1 MPKLAHKLVP
11 VRSKTAVNKSL
22 RAQSV
27 NRESKGISK
36 AVNKQDD
43 DERLDEIF
51 RRNID
56 IATALL
62 PIVSMK
68 HAQPVRKW
76 ITKLFDPSLPKPKRN
91 NYLLF
96 LIFQMQNIRILDPF
110 DKNPPQTLI
119 DPSKFGTAKWKTMML
134 EGEKDF
140 QERRRER
147 ICVPHWG
154 RFKRDFKTPRDF
166 LDDQPLPS
174 NGYFC
179 YGGCFSNHFQ

>member
-1 MPKLAHKLVP
+1 MSKLARKVVP
-11 VRSKTAVNKSL
+11 VRSKSAVNKSL
-22 RAQSV
+22 RAQKA
-27 NRESKGISK
+27 NRESKRISK
-36 AVNKQDD
+36 AVNKQE

-51 RRNID
+51 QRNIE
-56 IATALL
+56 IVTALL
-62 PIVSMK
+62 PIVPLK
-68 HAQPVRKW
+68 HAQTVRKW
-76 ITKLFDPSLPKPKRN
+76 ITKLFDPSLPKQKRN

-96 LIFQMQNIRILDPF
+96 LIFQMQNIQILDPF

-119 DPSKFGTAKWKTMML
+119 DPSKFSTAKWKTIMI
-134 EGEKDF
+134 EGKKDY

-147 ICVPHWG
+147 ICVPQWS
-154 RFKRDFKTPRDF
+154 RFKREFKTPRDF